1 MCRVESARV
10 GRAVAWF
17 GKARAEKRFS
27 RGAFSN
33 EGMGIADSKAMTT
46 LHRSALFRRSRS
58 VAVLLA
64 AASLLGVASCD
75 REPRLGR
82 PAPQVAASGAGLA
95 SPQPDFRDAIVGAD
109 MKALVRWVVA
119 TDDHGLRPFAVVD
132 KREARIHVFDDRGRL
147 VESASVLLGQAIG
160 DDSVPGIG
168 SKAIAD
174 IPPEERTTPAGRFV
188 TMPGRNA
195 NDRPVVWVDYDGG
208 VSMHVVITG
217 NPGEQRLERL
227 ASSDPARH
235 RISWGCINLPADFFQ
250 RVVQPTF
257 AEPGGI
263 VYVLPE
269 TRLLGDVFAMTS
281 SAVRR

>member
-1 MCRVESARV
+1 VPRSFCS
-10 GRAVAWF
+10 
-17 GKARAEKRFS
+17 S
-27 RGAFSN
+27 AFSI
-33 EGMGIADSKAMTT
+33 EGMGIADSKPMAT
-46 LHRSALFRRSRS
+46 LHRSASFRRSRS

-64 AASLLGVASCD
+64 AASLLAVASCD
-75 REPRLGR
+75 RESRLGQ
-82 PAPQVAASGAGLA
+82 PQAATSGVGLA

-109 MKALVRWVVA
+109 MRALVRWVVA
-119 TDDHGLRPFAVVD
+119 TDDHGRRPFAVVD

-147 VESASVLLGQAIG
+147 VESASILLGQAIG

-217 NPGEQRLERL
+217 NPSEQRLERL

-269 TRLLGDVFAMTS
+269 TRPLGDVFAMTS
-281 SAVRR
+281 ISVAR